1 MIIARSYDMGIA
13 MLMESL
19 LIREGLDIIESTNAG
34 HVSIAGADHS
44 YNVQVNEGHAGVAR
58 RILTDNGYEKFI
70 VQTDA

>member
-1 MIIARSYDMGIA
+1 MIIARAYDIGIA

-44 YNVQVNEGHAGVAR
+44 YNVQVSEVHAEVAR
-58 RILTDNGYEKFI
+58 KVLTDNGYEKFI
-70 VQTDA
+70 L